1 MLFYYANHL
10 CLGGLL
16 LTFIFYMCA
25 GYAYHINSQRA
36 PDDPEKRNIPL
47 AVVLL
52 GPIVWPVLLF
62 GFISLFLI
70 KALVYSIFLV
80 LFAIALLVIR
90 KPFLISWL
98 KKSAVWIGD
107 RLLGANIFLMKIAF
121 GDWEKK
127 TTSSDR

>member
-1 MLFYYANHL
+1 MLFYYSNYL
-10 CLGGLL
+10 CYSFLL
-16 LTFIFYMCA
+16 ITLIFYVCA
-25 GYAYHINSQRA
+25 GYAYRVNAQRA
-36 PDDPEKRNIPL
+36 ADHPEKRNIPL
-47 AVVLL
+47 AAVLL
-52 GPIVWPVLLF
+52 GPIIWPVLLF
-62 GFISLFLI
+62 GVISLFLI

-90 KPFLISWL
+90 KPFLINWL